1 MALSEIK
8 QNINKLESLDTTTL
22 IRYINELYLQE
33 RKQTNKII
41 GLQGKIKNY
50 KRKIL
55 KVVTLLN
62 KVFETEEPVK
72 LWRKQND

>member
-41 GLQGKIKNY
+41 GLQGKIKNH

-72 LWRKQND
+72 LWKIEK